1 MKNAYI
7 YHSGKSMD
15 QRFKEFAYSILNDK
29 EKDGKNTQNKEG
41 SNTSKTN
48 SLKTINNTNTL

>member
-15 QRFKEFAYSILNDK
+15 QRFNEFAYSILNDK
-29 EKDGKNTQNKEG
+29 EKEGENTQNKEG